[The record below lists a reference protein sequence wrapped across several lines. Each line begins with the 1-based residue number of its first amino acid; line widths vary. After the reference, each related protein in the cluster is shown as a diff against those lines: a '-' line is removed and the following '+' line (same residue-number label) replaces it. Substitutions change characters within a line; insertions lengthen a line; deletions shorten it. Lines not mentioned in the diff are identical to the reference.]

1 MNLRRRLVLLVSL
14 ALAWAGCSGDETHYV
29 CLTDCDHSAIFN
41 LTTPIS
47 GRQFSISIGE
57 MDGNVVHLDCQP
69 GDGSVSCIPVSSRL
83 VATFDAAGALTS
95 LKLATPPNG
104 TLAVQIVVDG
114 APAAAGSFPYQPPVT
129 GGTDVADPCGGGPT
143 VPRCVGS
150 ETFTI
155 GN

>member
-1 MNLRRRLVLLVSL
+1 MNLRRRLGLLVSL
-14 ALAWAGCSGDETHYV
+14 ALAWTGCSGDETHYV

-57 MDGNVVHLDCQP
+57 MDGNVVQLDCQP
-69 GDGSVSCIPVSSRL
+69 GDGSVSCIPVSSPL

-129 GGTDVADPCGGGPT
+129 GTDVVDPCGGPT
-143 VPRCVGS
+143 IPRCVGS

>member
-1 MNLRRRLVLLVSL
+1 MDLRHRLMLLVSF
-14 ALAWAGCSGDETHYV
+14 AFVWTGCSAGDETHVV
-29 CLTDCDHSAIFN
+29 CLADCDHSAIFN

-47 GRQFSISIGE
+47 GAQFSISIGE
-57 MDGNVVHLDCQP
+57 MDGNVVHVDCQP

-83 VATFDAAGALTS
+83 VATFDATGALTS
-95 LKLATPPNG
+95 IKLSTPPNG

-129 GGTDVADPCGGGPT
+129 GMDLGPCGAGPT
-143 VPRCVGS
+143 CIGS